1 MLILGIETSCDE
13 TAAAVLQ
20 DGQQILSNIVL
31 SQGVH
36 SKYGGVV
43 PELASRSHIKTLI
56 PIIKEALDRAEV
68 ALSDIEAVAVTF
80 GPGLVGSL
88 LVGLSVAKSLA
99 FSLNI
104 PLIGVNHMEGHLFA
118 NFLEHPSLKPPLVHL
133 VVSGGHTLLIDQ
145 PEMGRYR
152 LLGQTLDDAAGE
164 CFDKVAKMLGVGYPG
179 GPQIDRLASGG
190 NAHYA
195 DFPRAY
201 MGKENLDFSF
211 SGLKT
216 AVLNYLDP
224 LSEEQIQG
232 HLADIAASF
241 QAAVVEVLVEKS
253 FRALRRTEGVGN
265 LAVAGGVAC
274 NRMLRKE
281 LKRRGEGQG
290 IPVSFPSPLLCTD
303 NAAMIAAAGHFRLSR
318 GDRSTLDLNAV
329 ANIGLQSLD
338 ESR

>member
-20 DGQQILSNIVL
+20 DGQQVLSNIVL

-36 SKYGGVV
+36 SEYGGVV

-56 PIIKEALDRAEV
+56 PIIKEALGQAQV

-104 PLIGVNHMEGHLFA
+104 PFIGVNHIEGHIFA
-118 NFLEHPSLKPPLVHL
+118 NFLEHPSLKPPLIHL
-133 VVSGGHTLLIDQ
+133 VVSGGHTLLIYQ
-145 PEMGRYR
+145 PEMGQYQ

-179 GPQIDRLASGG
+179 GPVIDRLSQEG
-190 NAHYA
+190 NARYVA
-195 DFPRAY
+195 FPRAY
-201 MGKENLDFSF
+201 LGKDSLDFSF

-224 LSEEQIQG
+224 IAEDQIQE
-232 HLADIAASF
+232 HMADIAASF
-241 QAAVVEVLVEKS
+241 QAAVVEVLVEKC
-253 FRALRRTEGVGN
+253 FRAVRRAEGVGH

-281 LKRRGEGQG
+281 LKRRGDDQG
-290 IPVSFPSPLLCTD
+290 IPVLFPSPLLCTD
-303 NAAMIAAAGHFRLSR
+303 NAAMIAAAGYFRLSR
-318 GDRSTLDLNAV
+318 GDRSSLDLNAV
-329 ANIGLQSLD
+329 ANIGLQSLA
-338 ESR
+338 EPR

>member
-20 DGQQILSNIVL
+20 DGQQVLSNIVL

-36 SKYGGVV
+36 SEYGGVV

-56 PIIKEALDRAEV
+56 PIIKEALGQAQV

-99 FSLNI
+99 LSLNI
-104 PLIGVNHMEGHLFA
+104 PFIGVNHIEGHIFA
-118 NFLEHPSLKPPLVHL
+118 NFLEHNSLNPPLVHL
-133 VVSGGHTLLIDQ
+133 VVSGGHTLLIYQ
-145 PEMGRYR
+145 SEMGQYQ

-179 GPQIDRLASGG
+179 GPVIDRLASGG

-195 DFPRAY
+195 EFPRAY
-201 MGKENLDFSF
+201 MGKESLDFSF

-224 LSEEQIQG
+224 LPEQQIQD

-241 QAAVVEVLVEKS
+241 QAAVVEVLVEKC
-253 FRALRRTEGVGN
+253 FRAVRMASGVGN

-281 LKRRGEGQG
+281 LLLRGEGQG
-290 IPVSFPSPLLCTD
+290 VRVHFPSPLLCTD
-303 NAAMIAAAGHFRLSR
+303 NAAMVAAAGHFRLSQ
-318 GDRSTLDLNAV
+318 GVRSSLDLNAV
-329 ANIGLQSLD
+329 ANIGLESLAQP
-338 ESR
+338 R